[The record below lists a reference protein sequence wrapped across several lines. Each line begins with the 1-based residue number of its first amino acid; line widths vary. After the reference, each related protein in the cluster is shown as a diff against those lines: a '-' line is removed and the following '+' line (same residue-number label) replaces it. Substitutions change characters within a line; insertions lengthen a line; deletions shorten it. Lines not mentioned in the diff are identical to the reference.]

1 MSVAAGLGACII
13 CESIKRSE
21 FTALTLSISLGAVT
35 PIVMGLHLRN
45 WMAYKCPIKS
55 FIDVPSHGGLALD
68 YNNAAFFLIGLV
80 IMTENFGA
88 NQQANYADIL
98 LPILGGVFLGYS
110 LSKIRIICSFK
121 TVRSKLGQKNY
132 EYLSPLFFSVL
143 SAQMFQPI
151 YMYPSTARTIVPYTW
166 AQLSYFIVSAVICTI
181 ALCSFGWSLQHVEMS
196 YHSIFASMNLVIT
209 VISFILH

>member
-80 IMTENFGA
+80 IMTEKA
-88 NQQANYADIL
+88 HREL
-98 LPILGGVFLGYS
+98 W
-110 LSKIRIICSFK
+110 SKPTSQLCRH
-121 TVRSKLGQKNY
+121 
-132 EYLSPLFFSVL
+132 SP
-143 SAQMFQPI
+143 AH
-151 YMYPSTARTIVPYTW
+151 
-166 AQLSYFIVSAVICTI
+166 
-181 ALCSFGWSLQHVEMS
+181 FGWSFPRLFLEQNKNYLQLQ
-196 YHSIFASMNLVIT
+196 NC
-209 VISFILH
+209 